1 MFLRYIYQEFKRDRL
16 MQTPRIHTASLIK
29 HVHAAVM
36 VLSSLSWLLEGEGY
50 DKTRAGGV

>member
-1 MFLRYIYQEFKRDRL
+1 